1 MPSFLS
7 PYGLNVKSWLRWAA
21 SWQAKF
27 RDHQLPILLP
37 TLCLHSH
44 ISWVMMSPAWYLAK
58 LSAASQISV
67 RLHSIRSLVDIWL
80 IWPQSEDF
88 SRQCALRWP
97 YAATS
102 HVQAYLCCTSWRM
115 SSTLITLD
123 ATGSHQGQSLVLS
136 PLILASSIES
146 LVAWRLFLPLLGVE
160 PSIALSQ
167 DPTRGAS
174 GKDFPRIQH
183 LIQRA
188 VSHSS
193 AVCDLI

>member
-7 PYGLNVKSWLRWAA
+7 SYGLNVKSWLRWVA
-21 SWQAKF
+21 SWQANY
-27 RDHQLPILLP
+27 RDHQPHILLP

-44 ISWVMMSPAWYLAK
+44 RSWVMMSPAWYLAK

-97 YAATS
+97 IAATS
-102 HVQAYLCCTSWRM
+102 HVQAYLCCISWRM
-115 SSTLITLD
+115 SGTLIALD
-123 ATGSHQGQSLVLS
+123 ATSNHQGPSLVLS
-136 PLILASSIES
+136 LLILASSIES

-167 DPTRGAS
+167 DPTRGAL

-183 LIQRA
+183 PIQRA
-188 VSHSS
+188 ASHSS
-193 AVCDLI
+193 AVYDLI